1 MAAGV
6 DDTVSSGRGEVRTS
20 LAGWLRTFR
29 PRSLPFRGA
38 DYPRGGLGAL
48 VGIVLATYAGKVF
61 DIGPAALPFIVAP
74 IGASAVL
81 LFAAPASPL
90 AQPWPVVGG
99 NVASS
104 LVGAASAR
112 LFDDTALAA
121 SVAVGAAIALMML
134 LRCLHPPGGA
144 CALFASVGAPAVH
157 QQGFAFAV
165 FPVAV
170 NTVVLLLIAIAVNNL
185 TGRRYPHVPAA
196 APRGV
201 GTDPAPSQRIGV
213 LTDDVAAAIA
223 RLNQGLDI
231 LPEDVVA
238 LIRDAEAHAL
248 DRRLGQ
254 LKVGTV
260 MARDVLTVLPFETV
274 YRVRLIMNQHHV
286 KAVPVV
292 DEERRVVGI
301 VTIYDMFNLQLANLD
316 PASKIMTSPATTIGA
331 DEPVAELVALM
342 SDAGLRHIPVVDAD
356 GRLAGIVTR
365 SELIAV
371 LNRALLSAP
380 GPLG

>member
-1 MAAGV
+1 
-6 DDTVSSGRGEVRTS
+6 VRARL
-20 LAGWLRTFR
+20 LAWLRTFR

-38 DYPRGGLGAL
+38 DYLRGGVGAL
-48 VGIVLATYAGKVF
+48 VGIVLATLAGKAF

-99 NVASS
+99 NIVSS
-104 LVGAASAR
+104 LVGVASAR
-112 LFDDTALAA
+112 VLDDTALAA
-121 SVAVGAAIALMML
+121 SFAVGAAIALMML

-170 NTVVLLLIAIAVNNL
+170 NTVVLLVIAIAVNNL

-196 APRGV
+196 APAGV
-201 GTDPAPSQRIGV
+201 GSDPAPSERIGV
-213 LTDDVAAAIA
+213 RTGDVAAAIA

-231 LPEDVVA
+231 LPDDVVA

-248 DRRLGQ
+248 DRQLGQ
-254 LKVGTV
+254 LQVGAV

-292 DEERRVVGI
+292 DAERRVVGI
-301 VTIYDMFNLQLANLD
+301 VTIYDLFNLQLANLD
-316 PASKIMTSPATTIGA
+316 PASKIMTSPVTTIGA
-331 DEPVAELVALM
+331 DEPVARLVALM
-342 SDAGLRHIPVVDAD
+342 SDAGLRHIPVVDGE

-371 LNRALLSAP
+371 LNRALVSAQGLP
-380 GPLG
+380 G